1 MNYSSKQKE
10 VVDSVIAIFETGK
23 VPTASSYGTCSIL
36 ADGAGISYGKHQ
48 CTDKAG
54 SLDLVCKKYIALGG
68 GKANDLSQYLAY
80 LATNES
86 SKVKPGGPY
95 PEWLSSL
102 IALLK
107 SLGSD
112 TTMQTAQDFVFDQ
125 NYFQP
130 AVNIANEIG
139 LTTALGLLVIH
150 DTCIHSGPGGV
161 ANIRSRFPEASPANG
176 GDEKAWISAYIAA
189 RRNWLAGNKNTLV
202 QKTVYRM
209 DSLAALVKSGNWD
222 LNTPLTVRNVK
233 IS

>member
-1 MNYSSKQKE
+1 
-10 VVDSVIAIFETGK
+10 
-23 VPTASSYGTCSIL
+23 
-36 ADGAGISYGKHQ
+36 
-48 CTDKAG
+48 
-54 SLDLVCKKYIALGG
+54 
-68 GKANDLSQYLAY
+68 
-80 LATNES
+80 
-86 SKVKPGGPY
+86 
-95 PEWLSSL
+95 
-102 IALLK
+102 LLK

-139 LTTALGLLVIH
+139 LTTALGLLVIY